1 MPKTL
6 EAQSAPH
13 ARNITTLSLLALHPE
28 KSALV
33 SCECV
38 YRDAIGE
45 LDFID
50 SPTTG
55 PGM

>member
-1 MPKTL
+1 MLKTL